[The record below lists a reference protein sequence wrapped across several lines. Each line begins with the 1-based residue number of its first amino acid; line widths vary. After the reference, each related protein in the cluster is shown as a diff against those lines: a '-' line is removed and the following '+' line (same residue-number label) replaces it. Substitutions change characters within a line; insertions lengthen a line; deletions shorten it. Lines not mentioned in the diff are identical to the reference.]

1 MCMHNQDFS
10 KDRVPVDDDN
20 LKISDRVKAED
31 LPIVDGLADAARN
44 ALLSRRERIRM
55 SLEAA
60 GG

>member
-31 LPIVDGLADAARN
+31 VPLGDGLADAASN
-44 ALLSRRERIRM
+44 SILARRERIRAAI
-55 SLEAA
+55 EAS

>member
-31 LPIVDGLADAARN
+31 LPIGDGLADAARN
-44 ALLSRRERIRM
+44 SILSRRERIR
-55 SLEAA
+55 AA
-60 GG
+60 IAASEG